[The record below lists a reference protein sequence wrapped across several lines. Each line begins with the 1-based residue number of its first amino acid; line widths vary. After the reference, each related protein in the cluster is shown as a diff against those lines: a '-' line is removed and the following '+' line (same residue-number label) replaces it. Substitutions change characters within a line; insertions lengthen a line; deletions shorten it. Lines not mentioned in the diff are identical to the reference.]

1 MPPSKTAERMLNF
14 SEVEALMGVLKEM
27 SFTKIPSAS
36 FTPMSI
42 AA

>member
-1 MPPSKTAERMLNF
+1 MLNF
-14 SEVEALMGVLKEM
+14 SDLEPLMGVLKEM
-27 SFTKIPSAS
+27 SFTEIPSAS